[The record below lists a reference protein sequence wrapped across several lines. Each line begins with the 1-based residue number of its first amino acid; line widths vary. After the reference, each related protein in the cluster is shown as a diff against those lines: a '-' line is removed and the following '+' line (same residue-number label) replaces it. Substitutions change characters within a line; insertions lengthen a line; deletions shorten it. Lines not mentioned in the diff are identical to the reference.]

1 MIKIMDNN
9 EYRFGQRKKGVKENV
24 LSQERL
30 NEIKKEIRTY
40 KAIEKVAE
48 DAQFEKLVHEN
59 FVLRCRIV
67 ELEKIVESMRKELD
81 KLKYGE
87 ERKEECD

>member
-1 MIKIMDNN
+1 MVKIVDNN
-9 EYRFGQRKKGVKENV
+9 EYRFGQRKEGIKENV

-30 NEIKKEIRTY
+30 DKIKKEIGTY
-40 KAIEKVAE
+40 KAIKKVQKESEIEKI
-48 DAQFEKLVHEN
+48 VHEN
-59 FVLRCRIV
+59 FVLSCRVV

-81 KLKYGE
+81 RIKYGE